1 VIFQLQCTEA
11 SIPLRSTA
19 KVSLPSS
26 LSSSAVSLAFDPQ
39 LSDCLRTITILQGG
53 EEIAEEERGILTKV
67 LSTDVTSKLFIAL
80 ATASA
85 LPCAIMPETGAK
97 LYGFEVKRGTLS
109 SFFLQ
114 GTGFVAV
121 GTAITAFLSTTSMT
135 SIGKAIAFG
144 LIPRFVWAIKGALD
158 GSFDKFK
165 MKNKLLILGSCA
177 VKGAILWPL
186 LAGNSYPMV
195 TAKVIA
201 AYTGLVSL
209 ITMIS
214 PGDMLNLAVDADS
227 VKEGKTILY
236 SLNIFSSCCSS
247 IPCLIEEEEQQ
258 TSVMVKMF
266 GQQILI
272 SAVHIGS
279 LSLGVEPIAA
289 LSYASVA
296 ASANFLESILAK
308 DYDKLGTCKGCCL
321 GFFLTALAFAIRF
334 RI

>member
-1 VIFQLQCTEA
+1 MFINLFGVFFAVIFQLQCTEA

-227 VKEGKTILY
+227 VKE
-236 SLNIFSSCCSS
+236 
-247 IPCLIEEEEQQ
+247 EEEQQ